1 MSFALFLSRSRDISQ
16 HQAAY
21 YGDDP
26 DQTYNS
32 PADWRI
38 FFYFTVQLVGA
49 LGLTL
54 LLATMI
60 WPSKF
65 RRPRNPLLISLCASW
80 WISTFP
86 CLCLLY
92 YAGQVTGPPPSFK
105 ICLTSATLT
114 MSQSVLVAT
123 TAPALVCHVCPH
135 PSLHI

>member
-65 RRPRNPLLISLCASW
+65 RRFVSMVPFSTIWFSYHILLDRE
-80 WISTFP
+80 
-86 CLCLLY
+86 
-92 YAGQVTGPPPSFK
+92 
-105 ICLTSATLT
+105 TLF
-114 MSQSVLVAT
+114 
-123 TAPALVCHVCPH
+123 
-135 PSLHI
+135 